1 MENLK
6 KEYENFGFFKLENVF
21 EKIFIKK
28 IIDEINSC
36 KELACVKIFNKD
48 NKRIIR
54 NNVDVYYD
62 KKGSLR
68 RMERLYDK
76 GEALKSTNKKILNLL
91 KEIFNYEFTIFKD
104 KYNAKPSG
112 GEGFFAHY
120 DGIFKFKNEN
130 DEYKKGWYE
139 YGDFFVNALIALVP
153 SDVNNGTIEIA
164 NAQKGSFD
172 ELLSNTKKN
181 GTPDLLPEIEK
192 KLKFKAINLNI
203 GDVIIFSNTCP
214 HRSKKNN
221 SNVARKLLYYTYTPL
236 KYGSKYEKYFIDKS
250 KSKNENSRSL
260 SGEL

>member
-6 KEYENFGFFKLENVF
+6 KEYENFGFFKLKNVF
-21 EKIFIKK
+21 DKIFIKK

-120 DGIFKFKNEN
+120 DGIFKFINE
-130 DEYKKGWYE
+130 KKAISRGLYR
-139 YGDFFVNALIALVP
+139 GLAVFP
-153 SDVNNGTIEIA
+153 SSNQILN
-164 NAQKGSFD
+164 KKKR
-172 ELLSNTKKN
+172 ELLA
-181 GTPDLLPEIEK
+181 LLRFPNRKEK
-192 KLKFKAINLNI
+192 
-203 GDVIIFSNTCP
+203 G
-214 HRSKKNN
+214 
-221 SNVARKLLYYTYTPL
+221 LL
-236 KYGSKYEKYFIDKS
+236 
-250 KSKNENSRSL
+250 
-260 SGEL
+260 